1 MTFSMSDST
10 CAPSSATHPVTVD
23 GGTIAG
29 IVDAD
34 CSQIEYRAIP
44 FAAPPVGELRW
55 RAPQPVVPWSGVRVC
70 DRFAPMCAQPARPER
85 SIFLE
90 YAGEQ
95 ATSEDCLYLN
105 VFVPLDRA
113 AARLPVMVWIHG
125 GAFQVGSSTNAT
137 FVRGDLT
144 RHGVILVTINYR
156 VNAFGFLSHPEL
168 TAESRNEASGN
179 YGLMDQVAALAWVRR
194 NIAAFGGD
202 PESVTVFGQSAGGAS
217 IANLMAS
224 PLAKGMFD
232 RAIVQ
237 SVAFMPM
244 MPLAQ
249 AEQQG
254 VDFMKRA
261 GATNIAELR
270 ARPASQIVGLSKAM
284 QPLIW
289 PSVDGYVMPES
300 ADAVFFAQRQMRV
313 PMLTGWTRDEGT
325 VFPAFEEAGALR
337 EALRAR
343 FGSRTALALQ
353 HYPADNDAQA
363 RESSKRINGDALAGA
378 GVWQGACAHAQG
390 GNPVWLYHFEHAQ
403 PFFAGQAYAE
413 SDPASALGVFHS
425 ADYPYVF
432 GTLKELTR
440 PWAEEDFAV
449 RDLMQRYWVSF
460 ARNGDPNVAGLPGWT
475 RFDGREDATMRLS
488 ATPHMDAIP
497 RLDALRFLGDEDMIG
512 NFL

>member
-1 MTFSMSDST
+1 MPDSNCT
-10 CAPSSATHPVTVD
+10 PPSGAHPVTVD
-23 GGTIAG
+23 GGTVAG
-29 IVDAD
+29 IVDQERAL
-34 CSQIEYRAIP
+34 IEYRGIP

-70 DRFAPMCAQPARPER
+70 DRFAPMCAQPARPAR

-105 VFVPLDRA
+105 VFAPLERPA
-113 AARLPVMVWIHG
+113 GKLPVMVWIHG

-144 RHGVILVTINYR
+144 RHGAILVTINYR

-168 TAESRNEASGN
+168 TAESEHDASGN
-179 YGLMDQVAALAWVRR
+179 YGLMDQIAALAWVRR
-194 NIAAFGGD
+194 NIEAFGGD
-202 PESVTVFGQSAGGAS
+202 AKSVTVFGQSAGGAS

-224 PLAKGMFD
+224 PLARGLFD

-261 GATNIAELR
+261 GASRIAELR
-270 ARPASQIVGLSKAM
+270 ARPASQIVGLSKAT

-289 PSVDGYVMPES
+289 PSVDGHVMPES
-300 ADAVFFAQRQMRV
+300 ADAAFAAQRQMRV

-325 VFPAFEEAGALR
+325 VFPAFEEAGAFR
-337 EALRAR
+337 EALQLR
-343 FGSRTALALQ
+343 FGARAAQALI
-353 HYPADNDAQA
+353 HYPAADNTQA
-363 RESSKRINGDALAGA
+363 RESAKRINGDALAGA
-378 GVWQGACAHAQG
+378 GVWQAACAHAQG
-390 GNPVWLYHFEHAQ
+390 GNPVWLYHFEHEQ
-403 PFFAGQAYAE
+403 PFLAGQAYAE
-413 SDPASALGVFHS
+413 SDPAAALGVFHS
-425 ADYPYVF
+425 AEYPYIF
-432 GTLKELTR
+432 GTLNELTR
-440 PWAEEDFAV
+440 PWDQADFTV
-449 RDLMQRYWVSF
+449 RDLMQRYWVAF
-460 ARNGDPNVAGLPGWT
+460 ASHGDPNVSGLPAWL
-475 RFDGREDATMRLS
+475 RFQAEGDVTMRLKE
-488 ATPHMDAIP
+488 TPRMDTIP
-497 RLDALRFLGDEDMIG
+497 RLDALRFLGQEDMIG

>member
-1 MTFSMSDST
+1 MPDSM
-10 CAPSSATHPVTVD
+10 CAQSSGAYPITVD

-29 IVDAD
+29 IVDKD
-34 CSQIEYRAIP
+34 RSLIEYRAIP

-55 RAPQPVVPWSGVRVC
+55 RAPQPVVPWDGVRVC
-70 DRFAPMCAQPARPER
+70 DRFAPMCAQPERPAR
-85 SIFLE
+85 SVFLE

-95 ATSEDCLYLN
+95 RTSEDCLYLN
-105 VFVPLDRA
+105 VFAPLDRPA
-113 AARLPVMVWIHG
+113 EKLPVMVWIHG

-144 RHGVILVTINYR
+144 RHGVILVTVNYR

-168 TAESRNEASGN
+168 TAESEHKASGN
-179 YGLMDQVAALAWVRR
+179 YGLMDQIAALAWVRR
-194 NIAAFGGD
+194 TIAAFGGD
-202 PESVTVFGQSAGGAS
+202 ADAVTVFGQSAGGAS

-224 PLAKGMFD
+224 PLANGLFH
-232 RAIVQ
+232 RAIIQ

-261 GATNIAELR
+261 GAASIAELR
-270 ARPASQIVGLSKAM
+270 ARPASQIVGLAKATL
-284 QPLIW
+284 PLIW

-300 ADAVFFAQRQMRV
+300 AEASFAAQRQMRMPV
-313 PMLTGWTRDEGT
+313 LTGWTRDEGT
-325 VFPAFEEAGALR
+325 VFPAYEEAGALR

-343 FGSRTALALQ
+343 FGSRLAEALH
-353 HYPADNDAQA
+353 HYPAADATQA
-363 RESSKRINGDALAGA
+363 RDSAKRINGDALAGA
-378 GVWQGACAHAQG
+378 GVWKAACAHAQG
-390 GNPVWLYHFEHAQ
+390 GNPVWLYHFEHEQ
-403 PFFAGQAYAE
+403 PFHGGQAYAE
-413 SDPASALGVFHS
+413 SDPAAALGVFHS

-440 PWAEEDFAV
+440 AWTPADEVV
-449 RDLMQRYWVSF
+449 RDVMQRYWVSF
-460 ARNGDPNVAGLPGWT
+460 ARSGHPHVDGLPAWPC
-475 RFDGREDATMRLS
+475 FDADGDATMRLG
-488 ATPHMDAIP
+488 AVPHMDSIP
-497 RLDALRFLGDEDMIG
+497 RLDALRFLCAENMIG

>member
-1 MTFSMSDST
+1 MTLSIPDSP
-10 CAPSSATHPVTVD
+10 CAPSHAAHPVTVD

-29 IVDAD
+29 IVDTD
-34 CSQIEYRAIP
+34 RSLIEYRAIP

-55 RAPQPVVPWSGVRVC
+55 RPPQPVVPWRGVRVC
-70 DRFAPMCAQPARPER
+70 DRFAPMCAQPARPDR
-85 SIFLE
+85 SVFLE

-105 VFVPLDRA
+105 VFAPLDRHA
-113 AARLPVMVWIHG
+113 EKLPVMVWIHG
-125 GAFQVGSSTNAT
+125 GAFQVGSGTNAT

-144 RHGVILVTINYR
+144 RQGVILVTINYR

-168 TAESRNEASGN
+168 TAESGRDASGN
-179 YGLMDQVAALAWVRR
+179 YGLMDQIAALAWVRR

-202 PESVTVFGQSAGGAS
+202 AESVTVFGQSAGGAS

-224 PLAKGMFD
+224 PLAKGLFD

-249 AEQQG
+249 SEQQG
-254 VDFMKRA
+254 VDFVKRA
-261 GATNIAELR
+261 GATSIAELR
-270 ARPASQIVGLSKAM
+270 ARSASHIVGLSKAT

-300 ADAVFFAQRQMRV
+300 AQAVFSAQRQMRV

-325 VFPAFEEAGALR
+325 VFPAFEEASALR
-337 EALRAR
+337 EALRTR
-343 FGSRTALALQ
+343 FGSRVNQALQ

-363 RESSKRINGDALAGA
+363 RDSARRINGDALAGA
-378 GVWQGACAHAQG
+378 GVWKAACAHAQA
-390 GNPVWLYHFEHAQ
+390 GNPVWLYHFEHEQ
-403 PFFAGQAYAE
+403 PFFARQAYAE
-413 SDPASALGVFHS
+413 SDPAAALGVFHS
-425 ADYPYVF
+425 AEYPYVF

-440 PWAEEDFAV
+440 AWTDTDFAV
-449 RDLMQRYWVSF
+449 RDLMQRYWVGF
-460 ARNGDPNVAGLPGWT
+460 ASKGDPNVAGLPAWP
-475 RFDGREDATMRLS
+475 RFDANEDATMRLS
-488 ATPHMDAIP
+488 ATPHMNAIP
-497 RLDALRFLGDEDMIG
+497 RLDALRFLGDESMIG

>member
-1 MTFSMSDST
+1 MPDSRS
-10 CAPSSATHPVTVD
+10 APSSAAYSVTVD
-23 GGTIAG
+23 GGTVAG
-29 IVDAD
+29 IVDTDRAL
-34 CSQIEYRAIP
+34 IEYRAIP

-55 RAPQPVVPWSGVRVC
+55 RPPQPVVPWHGTRVC

-105 VFVPLDRA
+105 VFAPLDRPA
-113 AARLPVMVWIHG
+113 GKLPVMVWIHG

-144 RHGVILVTINYR
+144 RQDVILVTINYR

-168 TAESRNEASGN
+168 TAESEHEASGN
-179 YGLMDQVAALAWVRR
+179 YGLMDQIAALAWVRR
-194 NIAAFGGD
+194 NIGAFGGD
-202 PESVTVFGQSAGGAS
+202 AESVTVFGQSAGGAS

-224 PLAKGMFD
+224 PLAKGLFD

-254 VDFMKRA
+254 IGFMKRA
-261 GATNIAELR
+261 GATSIAELR
-270 ARPASQIVGLSKAM
+270 SRPASQIVGLSKAT

-289 PSVDGYVMPES
+289 PSVDGYVMQES
-300 ADAVFFAQRQMRV
+300 AEAVFAAQRQMRV

-337 EALRAR
+337 EALRTR
-343 FGSRTALALQ
+343 FGSRVAQALT
-353 HYPADNDAQA
+353 HYPAADDTQA
-363 RESSKRINGDALAGA
+363 RHSARRINGDALAGA
-378 GVWQGACAHAQG
+378 GVWQAACAHAQG
-390 GNPVWLYHFEHAQ
+390 GNSVWLYHFEHEQ

-413 SDPASALGVFHS
+413 SDPAAALGVFHS

-440 PWAEEDFAV
+440 AWSTADFAV
-449 RDLMQRYWVSF
+449 GDLMQRYWVSF
-460 ARNGDPNVAGLPGWT
+460 ARNGDPNVAGLPAWS
-475 RFDGREDATMRLS
+475 RFDANADATMRLRE
-488 ATPHMDAIP
+488 TPCMDTIP
-497 RLDALRFLGDEDMIG
+497 RLEALRFLVGENMIG